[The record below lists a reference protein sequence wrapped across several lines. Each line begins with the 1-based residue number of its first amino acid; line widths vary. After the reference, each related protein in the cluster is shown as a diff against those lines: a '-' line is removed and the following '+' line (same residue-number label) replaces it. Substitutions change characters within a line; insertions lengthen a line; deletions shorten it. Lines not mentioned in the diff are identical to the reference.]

1 MEFTPDGVLSSAYS
15 YVRSVFYSSTFLGQ
29 FGGPRNSIFELS
41 FETQSL
47 EIALVESKITLLVIF
62 KDFLSNGVNKMTVW
76 SNLDQENTKKIPSES
91 DYGRHV

>member
-1 MEFTPDGVLSSAYS
+1 MILSQQ
-15 YVRSVFYSSTFLGQ
+15 VFKHLQSVFYSSTFLGP

-62 KDFLSNGVNKMTVW
+62 KDFLSNGVNKMNV
-76 SNLDQENTKKIPSES
+76 
-91 DYGRHV
+91 